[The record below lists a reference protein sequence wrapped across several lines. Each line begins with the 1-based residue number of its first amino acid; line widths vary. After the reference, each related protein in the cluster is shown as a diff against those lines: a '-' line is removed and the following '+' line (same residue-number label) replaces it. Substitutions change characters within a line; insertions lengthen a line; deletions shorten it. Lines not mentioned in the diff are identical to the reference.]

1 MFNFNKNFLD
11 KIIKRDKEKTEVPA
25 GTPEFRDAKK
35 SWVDITPQDTLDNKE
50 QYETKQIERI
60 KNLEKEIKAL
70 IDEKKKVGED
80 YDLDDFGGLHQKLL
94 LMMQEKIKQINDQID
109 EKEKEL
115 DEIGASIGN
124 N

>member
-35 SWVDITPQDTLDNKE
+35 SWIDITPQDTFDNKE

-60 KNLEKEIKAL
+60 KKLEKEIKAL
-70 IDEKKKVGED
+70 VEEI
-80 YDLDDFGGLHQKLL
+80 LS
-94 LMMQEKIKQINDQID
+94 KIISKT
-109 EKEKEL
+109 
-115 DEIGASIGN
+115 STT
-124 N
+124 